1 MKSSAI
7 ISGISGQDGAYLA
20 QFLLKKN
27 FKVHGILR
35 NKSINNLHR
44 LEFLKIKNKINLI
57 KQDLFNQSKI
67 NKILKKIR
75 PNLFFNLASESFIT
89 YDNPIYTNQINNN
102 AVINILEAIRNFSKK
117 TKFYQAS
124 SSEMFGLN
132 KLNQKILN
140 ENSYFNPVS
149 PYAIAKLASYNY
161 VRMYRNSFN
170 IFASNGIL
178 FNHESP
184 LRGEK
189 FASKKIVKA
198 LTEIK
203 YKKKKNSLKLGN
215 IYSKRNWGHAEDYV
229 KVMYKILNYHKPDD
243 FIISSEKKYSIKEF
257 INKVCTKLNMSI
269 KWSGKGLK
277 EKALYKDRIIIEIS
291 KKFLRPIDTDFP
303 IGDSSKAKKKLRWN
317 ANNNI
322 DKLIDDMVKFEIN
335 NLHTR

>member
-1 MKSSAI
+1 MKPSAI

-35 NKSINNLHR
+35 NKSINNLNR

-57 KQDLFNQSKI
+57 KQDLLNQSKI
-67 NKILKKIR
+67 NIILKKIR
-75 PNLFFNLASESFIT
+75 PNLFFNFASESFIT
-89 YDNPIYTNQINNN
+89 YDNPLYTNQINNH
-102 AVINILEAIRNFSKK
+102 AVINILEAIRNFSKN
-117 TKFYQAS
+117 TRFYQAS

-132 KLNQKILN
+132 KSNHKILN
-140 ENSYFNPVS
+140 ENSHFNPVS

-229 KVMYKILNYHKPDD
+229 KVMYKILKYHKPDD

-257 INKVCTKLNMSI
+257 INKVCNKLNMSI

-291 KKFLRPIDTDFP
+291 KN
-303 IGDSSKAKKKLRWN
+303 S
-317 ANNNI
+317 
-322 DKLIDDMVKFEIN
+322 
-335 NLHTR
+335 